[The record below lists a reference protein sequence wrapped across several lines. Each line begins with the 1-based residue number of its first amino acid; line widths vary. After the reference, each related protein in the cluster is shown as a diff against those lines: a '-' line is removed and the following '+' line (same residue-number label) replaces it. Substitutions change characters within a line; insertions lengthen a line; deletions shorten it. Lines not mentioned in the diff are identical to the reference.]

1 MKRLLLQLTV
11 SNLLLLTIVIVW
23 GHLLGRGSAWAR
35 QFDVIVGLTG
45 LFSLAV
51 HSIIYTYF
59 IVSGKFVQ
67 SAIEEHGYRD
77 EHARK
82 TAKTYKL
89 KAFRYGFIAI
99 MFTSTA
105 MMLHFWSG
113 DSAGAGA
120 IWRGW
125 AAISAWLSLLISL
138 YAAKIEWNYIGAN
151 SVFTDEILHAL
162 GDRTHAAPSTPG
174 ESR

>member
-11 SNLLLLTIVIVW
+11 SNLLLLAVVIVW
-23 GHLLGRGSAWAR
+23 GHFIARDSSWSR
-35 QFDVIVGLTG
+35 QFDLLVGMAG
-45 LFSLAV
+45 LFSLTV

-77 EHARK
+77 ATARQR
-82 TAKTYKL
+82 ARSYKL

-99 MFTSTA
+99 VFTSVA

-113 DSAGAGA
+113 ASAGEGA

-125 AAISAWLSLLISL
+125 AAISAWLALLVSL
-138 YAAKIEWNYIGAN
+138 YAAKIEWKYIGAS
-151 SVFTDEILHAL
+151 SVLSEEILDAL
-162 GDRTHAAPSTPG
+162 GDRTHTAPAAPAG
-174 ESR
+174 SR